1 MEEQVS
7 TEQEPFKYAI
17 TLTGGIATG
26 KSSVSKIFEKKGF
39 TIIDADMIAH
49 RVLNEAADE
58 VAELFGDEVIDGNGV
73 VNRKTLGAI
82 VFKDT
87 QKRQALESLL
97 HPLIYREILRL
108 SQIED
113 ERKKPYLIDIPLFF
127 ETGRYN
133 TYRVIVVYASQ
144 LQQIER
150 GMQRDLLSREEILY
164 RISAQMDIEEKRSK
178 ATYLIDN
185 SGDEM
190 QLHQECLRVIDEIKK
205 DFS

>member
-1 MEEQVS
+1 MS